1 MASSEHGPNWRAAL
15 RRVVPDWPPD
25 TDAEA
30 GTNREGGTNGERGT
44 NREGGTDAGDTEAT
58 AEAAAAALVTSLAGR
73 GWLAD
78 QANRGTDKP
87 GETIEQRIE
96 EAVLNAPRRYARRQ
110 VHELTGIDEERAG
123 HLWHSMGFARV
134 GEDDVVFTET
144 DLAAIGLLEQLRA
157 TGLVSTDLQ
166 DAVIRSMAQ
175 AMAGLATWQVDLLYT
190 NLRARE
196 LRGEDWPV
204 DLARLLTALESLQ
217 NYVWRRHLAV
227 AAGRL
232 LATAPDEADIR
243 TLVVGSTD
251 LVGFTRTARR
261 LSPSQ
266 LIELVELFHG
276 IAANVVADH
285 RGRIVKTVGDAVLFV
300 TDSPEDAAELGLD
313 LIERTVAASG
323 LPELRT
329 GLAIG
334 RTLTRFGD
342 VYGEVVETATR
353 LCTYARPGRV
363 LVDHDLALMLD
374 GDPRF
379 RLRLRRPLTERGY
392 PRLHAWGLR
401 RAEPAED

>member
-1 MASSEHGPNWRAAL
+1 MAVHENGGNWRAAL
-15 RRVVPDWPPD
+15 RRVVPDRQAPD
-25 TDAEA
+25 
-30 GTNREGGTNGERGT
+30 R
-44 NREGGTDAGDTEAT
+44 
-58 AEAAAAALVTSLAGR
+58 
-73 GWLAD
+73 
-78 QANRGTDKP
+78 DKP
-87 GETIEQRIE
+87 TDLAVELVSDQPSAAVERRVE
-96 EAVLNAPRRYARRQ
+96 EAVLQAPRRYSRRD
-110 VHELTGIDEERAG
+110 VHALTGIADERAR
-123 HLWHSMGFARV
+123 HLWRSLGFADV
-134 GEDDVVFTET
+134 AEDDVMFTET
-144 DLAAIGLLEQLRA
+144 DLAAIGRLEQLRA

-175 AMAGLATWQVDLLYT
+175 AMSGLATWQVELLYQI
-190 NLRARE
+190 LRERQSAGEEWSVDLRE
-196 LRGEDWPV
+196 L
-204 DLARLLTALESLQ
+204 LTSLESLQ

-243 TLVVGSTD
+243 TLVVGSSD
-251 LVGFTRTARR
+251 LVGFTRMSRR

-300 TDSPEDAAELGLD
+300 TDRPEDAAELGLD

-342 VYGEVVETATR
+342 IYGEVVETASR
-353 LCTYARPGRV
+353 LCTHARPGRV
-363 LVDHDLALMLD
+363 LVDHELAMALD

-379 RLRLRRPLTERGY
+379 QLRLRRPLADRGY

-401 RAEPAED
+401 RAESTE

>member
-1 MASSEHGPNWRAAL
+1 MSSSEHGGSWRAAL
-15 RRVVPDWPPD
+15 RRIVPDRPAAKADGDSDD
-25 TDAEA
+25 TDLAVELA
-30 GTNREGGTNGERGT
+30 SDEPSGAVER
-44 NREGGTDAGDTEAT
+44 R
-58 AEAAAAALVTSLAGR
+58 V
-73 GWLAD
+73 
-78 QANRGTDKP
+78 
-87 GETIEQRIE
+87 E
-96 EAVLNAPRRYARRQ
+96 EAVLNAPRRYSRRD
-110 VHELTGIDEERAG
+110 VHALTGIEDARARQ
-123 HLWHSMGFARV
+123 LWRSMGFADI
-134 GEDDVVFTET
+134 GDDDVVFTET
-144 DLAAIGLLEQLRA
+144 DLAAIGQLEQLRG

-175 AMAGLATWQVDLLYT
+175 AMAGLATWQVEMLYT

-204 DLARLLTALESLQ
+204 DLGKVLTALGSLQ
-217 NYVWRRHLAV
+217 SYVWRRHLAV

-232 LATAPDEADIR
+232 LATAPDEAEIR
-243 TLVVGSTD
+243 TLVVGSAD
-251 LVGFTRTARR
+251 LVGFTRMSRR

-300 TDSPEDAAELGLD
+300 TDRPEDAAELGLD
-313 LIERTVAASG
+313 LVERTVEASG

-334 RTLTRFGD
+334 RILTRFGD
-342 VYGEVVETATR
+342 IYGEVVDTATR
-353 LCTYARPGRV
+353 LCTHARPGRV
-363 LVDHDLALMLD
+363 LVDHELAMVLD

-379 RLRLRRPLTERGY
+379 QLRLRRPLVDRGY

-401 RAEPAED
+401 RAVGADPVTTD